1 MKQLESI
8 MWSLQNFAR
17 MKVLPN
23 EGQGADKVRFMLKTA
38 LRVNKLQVMHDT
50 LMAFQEVLTAFD
62 DNQKR
67 QMFDTDTVERILFL
81 IQSLAPEA

>member
-23 EGQGADKVRFMLKTA
+23 ESQGAEKVRYMIKTA
-38 LRVNKLQVMHDT
+38 LRINKVEVMNDT
-50 LMAFQEVLTAFD
+50 LQAFLEVLKTFD
-62 DNQKR
+62 DNQKK
-67 QMFDTDTVERILFL
+67 QMFDTDTVERILSL
-81 IQSLAPEA
+81 I